1 MRHLPNVITLLNLLC
16 GVWAIHALYTGQT
29 QDAIILIATAAVF
42 DFFDGFAARL
52 LKAASP
58 IGKDLDSLADMVSFG
73 VFPGLLLVA
82 QIRTQSMGMG
92 SGFWTEHIHFLGYLI
107 PAASALRLAKFN
119 NDARQSQEFIGLPTP
134 ANTLLICALVWI
146 DKLPLQW
153 CFVFDSAFRFSIPL
167 ALWIFLALY
176 LPWMLNSEIR
186 LLALKFKNYSWKD
199 NRFRWLFLLTAAPML
214 VLGWH
219 AFPLII
225 LNYIIWSFIYNG
237 LSSASS

>member
-42 DFFDGFAARL
+42 DFFDGFAARML
-52 LKAASP
+52 NAASP

-82 QIRTQSMGMG
+82 QIRNQSMGME
-92 SGFWTEHIHFLGYLI
+92 SGLWMEHIHFLGYLI

-153 CFVFDSAFRFSIPL
+153 CFVFDS
-167 ALWIFLALY
+167 
-176 LPWMLNSEIR
+176 
-186 LLALKFKNYSWKD
+186 
-199 NRFRWLFLLTAAPML
+199 T
-214 VLGWH
+214 
-219 AFPLII
+219 FPLRFG
-225 LNYIIWSFIYNG
+225 YF
-237 LSSASS
+237 